1 MLDMRSHSQTLILF
15 GAIVAILLVAVL
27 IRAVG

>member
-15 GAIVAILLVAVL
+15 GSIALILLIVVI
-27 IRAVG
+27 IRAIG

>member
-15 GAIVAILLVAVL
+15 GSIALILAIVLVVRAIS
-27 IRAVG
+27 